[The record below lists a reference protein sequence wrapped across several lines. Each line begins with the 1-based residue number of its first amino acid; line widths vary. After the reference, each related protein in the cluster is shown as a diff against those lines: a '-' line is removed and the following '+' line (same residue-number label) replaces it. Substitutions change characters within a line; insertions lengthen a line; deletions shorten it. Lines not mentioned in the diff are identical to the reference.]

1 MRRFGTDG
9 HGTRFAPVGRDGYPP
24 GGLID
29 VQRRSSELPSR
40 PVRILSITGNRPQ
53 FIKAAPLHAAL
64 AGRVELISLDT
75 GQHYDRELAAI
86 FYEELGLAEP
96 EIRLHVG
103 SGSHAEMT
111 GSILVGIERAIH
123 ERQPDGVV
131 VYGDTNS
138 TLAAALAAAKEQ
150 VPIAH
155 VEAGL
160 RSFDRRMPEEVNRVV
175 TDTLSALLLCPSQTA
190 VDNLAR
196 EGITEGVHVVGDVMV
211 DVARLIAPA
220 AAARSGEL
228 AALGLEPGGFLLATF
243 HRQSNTV
250 EPSLGRI
257 VEGLCSLDEPVVL
270 PLHPAHA
277 RGARAGRAARARRA
291 LAARAAPARLRR
303 LHSPPASAARLCL
316 TDSGGVQKEA
326 YLHGVP
332 CVTLRDTSEWVETIE
347 SGWNVLV
354 GDDPGA
360 LREAVSQFAPPAA
373 RPDLYG
379 DGHAAERIAGL
390 LSDDSW
396 TSR

>member
-1 MRRFGTDG
+1 
-9 HGTRFAPVGRDGYPP
+9 
-24 GGLID
+24 
-29 VQRRSSELPSR
+29 
-40 PVRILSITGNRPQ
+40 VRILSITGNRPQ

-64 AGRVELISLDT
+64 ASRVELISLDT

-96 EIRLHVG
+96 QIRLHVG

-111 GSILVGIERAIH
+111 GAILVGIERAIR
-123 ERQPDGVV
+123 EQRPDGVV
-131 VYGDTNS
+131 IYGDTNS
-138 TLAAALAAAKEQ
+138 TLAAALAAAKEEL
-150 VPIAH
+150 PIAH

-175 TDTLSALLLCPSQTA
+175 ADTLSTMLLCPSQIS

-220 AAARSGEL
+220 AAARSAYPGTL
-228 AALGLEPGGFLLATF
+228 DLEPGGYLLATV

-250 EPSLGRI
+250 QPSLGRI
-257 VEGLCSLDEPVVL
+257 VDGLCSLDEPVVL
-270 PLHPAHA
+270 PLHP
-277 RGARAGRAARARRA
+277 RTRAALAGAGLLERLEQSIRVLPA
-291 LAARAAPARLRR
+291 LGYGDFTALLRG
-303 LHSPPASAARLCL
+303 ARLCL

-354 GDDPGA
+354 GDDPEA
-360 LREAVSQFAPPAA
+360 LRAAVSGLTPPPE
-373 RPDLYG
+373 RPELYG
-379 DGHAAERIAGL
+379 DGHAAERIATL
-390 LSDDSW
+390 LSDDFW